1 MPLVCCCS
9 LAGTMACRSC
19 PEYIKYFGEYK
30 QNPSNVTISWPPIN
44 PVQLPIQ
51 PPTPPRKVVEE
62 YEYDKQGRMIKK
74 TITESE
80 T

>member
-1 MPLVCCCS
+1 
-9 LAGTMACRSC
+9 MACRSC

-30 QNPSNVTISWPPIN
+30 IPSNVTISWPPIN
-44 PVQLPIQ
+44 PIQPPIQ
-51 PPTPPRKVVEE
+51 PSAPKKVVEE